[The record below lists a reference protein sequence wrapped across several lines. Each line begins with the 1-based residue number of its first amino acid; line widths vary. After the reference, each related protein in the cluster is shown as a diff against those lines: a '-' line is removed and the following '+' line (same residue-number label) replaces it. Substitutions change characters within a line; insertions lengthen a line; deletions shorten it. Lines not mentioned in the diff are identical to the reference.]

1 MIDAHS
7 HLENEAFDKDREEII
22 ARMEEDGLDAVVNV
36 GSDIE
41 TSRAVADLATKHDR
55 LFAVVGI
62 HPQEA
67 KYYNDA
73 VREELIALAKD
84 EKVLAI
90 GECGLDYYYEN
101 SPRDVQREVFRA
113 MCDLA
118 AEVDLPLVIHSR
130 DAAEET
136 YDIVRD
142 FLEAHPGHHVLIHCY
157 SYSVE
162 MMARFM
168 ALGCYISLGGVTT
181 FKNAKVPKKVAAAV
195 PLDRLLLET
204 DCPYMTP
211 EPNRGKRNEPK
222 YVAYVAKNI
231 AALRGMDVAD
241 LVAHTDENTKRFYKW
256 KK

>member
-7 HLENEAFDKDREEII
+7 HLENEAFDDDREEII
-22 ARMEEDGLDAVVNV
+22 ARMESDGLDAVVNV

-41 TSRAVADLATKHDR
+41 TSRAVVDLAKKHDK
-55 LFAVVGI
+55 LYAVVGV
-62 HPQEA
+62 HPQDA
-67 KYYNDA
+67 DGYNPE
-73 VREELIALAKD
+73 VREELMELAKE

-101 SPRDVQREVFRA
+101 SPREVQREVFRA

-142 FLEAHPGHHVLIHCY
+142 FLDAHPGHHVLIHCY

-162 MMARFM
+162 MMERFM
-168 ALGCYISLGGVTT
+168 ALGCYLSLGGVTT

-195 PLDRLLLET
+195 PIDRLLLET

-222 YVAYVAKNI
+222 FVADVAKNI
-231 AALRGMDVAD
+231 AALRGMDVEE
-241 LVAHTDENTKRFYKW
+241 LVARTDENTKRFYQW

>member
-1 MIDAHS
+1 
-7 HLENEAFDKDREEII
+7 
-22 ARMEEDGLDAVVNV
+22 
-36 GSDIE
+36 
-41 TSRAVADLATKHDR
+41 
-55 LFAVVGI
+55 
-62 HPQEA
+62 
-67 KYYNDA
+67 
-73 VREELIALAKD
+73 
-84 EKVLAI
+84 
-90 GECGLDYYYEN
+90 
-101 SPRDVQREVFRA
+101 
-113 MCDLA
+113 
-118 AEVDLPLVIHSR
+118 
-130 DAAEET
+130 
-136 YDIVRD
+136 
-142 FLEAHPGHHVLIHCY
+142 
-157 SYSVE
+157 

-241 LVAHTDENTKRFYKW
+241 LVAATDENTKRFYKW

>member
-7 HLENEAFDKDREEII
+7 HLENEAFDDDREEII
-22 ARMEEDGLDAVVNV
+22 ARMKEDGLDAVVNV

-41 TSRAVADLATKHDR
+41 TSRAVAALAREHEN
-55 LFAVVGI
+55 LYAVVGV

-67 KYYNDA
+67 DGYSFA
-73 VREELIALAKD
+73 VREELVTLAKE

-101 SPRDVQREVFRA
+101 APRSVQRDVFRA

-136 YDIVRD
+136 YTVVRD
-142 FLEAHPGHHVLIHCY
+142 FLDAHPEHPVLIHCY

-162 MMARFM
+162 MMERFVD
-168 ALGCYISLGGVTT
+168 LGCYLSLGGVTT
-181 FKNAKVPKKVAAAV
+181 FKNAKMPKKVAIAV
-195 PLDRLLLET
+195 PVDRLLLET
-204 DCPYMTP
+204 DSPYMTP

-222 YVAYVAKNI
+222 YVADVAKNI
-231 AALRGMDVAD
+231 AALRGMDVD
-241 LVAHTDENTKRFYKW
+241 TLLAHTDENTKRFYRWMK
-256 KK
+256 